1 MDNYDIYSVTGFE
14 NGMGSD
20 ASEDA
25 TDSCVNTAKK
35 CWWSRRVI
43 YRAAL
48 YTCNGWTNATNC
60 RNIVCI
66 SLNISG
72 PTRSKKKSSAASD
85 YIAHF
90 EGTENQGL
98 GCIASLF

>member
-35 CWWSRRVI
+35 C
-43 YRAAL
+43 
-48 YTCNGWTNATNC
+48 
-60 RNIVCI
+60 
-66 SLNISG
+66 
-72 PTRSKKKSSAASD
+72 
-85 YIAHF
+85 
-90 EGTENQGL
+90 
-98 GCIASLF
+98 